1 MDTIVKFKRSFEEL
15 EKKAI
20 KWWPK
25 ELEATVAE
33 ASVIP
38 KLLATQEQF
47 ISILKLSGN
56 SPEQVFDVLH
66 ASAMPVNLFLKHLII
81 LADYGGEL
89 IKRLGREFDQVF
101 PTNHVTNRRV
111 MRYIFRTKQ
120 QIYDF
125 QSLPVNGL
133 GNTKLHIDGVS
144 IIKTFVLTP
153 LYQDMI
159 MILLHGA
166 TSEVAHLASLER
178 CEIGML
184 LGDSDAL
191 DKYVREKYLHVSRIT
206 MGANANSL
214 GQIAQTYVYDMLC
227 KNLSNEYKITR
238 NGLVYLSGYDKAG
251 GMPFDVVVEKNGNK
265 IGVEV
270 TFQVTTNS
278 VIERK
283 SGQAE
288 NRQNLM
294 HEDGYFIAYVID
306 GAGNFQRSTAVS
318 TICNFSDCTVAYS
331 ESEIAVLASFIKEK
345 MNA

>member
-1 MDTIVKFKRSFEEL
+1 VKYNRTFEEL

-38 KLLATQEQF
+38 KLIATQEQF
-47 ISILKLSGN
+47 ISILRLSGD
-56 SPEQVFDVLH
+56 SPNQVFDVLV
-66 ASAMPVNLFLKHLII
+66 ASTMPVNLFLKHLII

-89 IKRLGREFDQVF
+89 IKRLGREFTQVF
-101 PTNHVTNRRV
+101 PINQATNRHV
-111 MRYIFRTKQ
+111 MRYIFRAKQ

-125 QSLPVNGL
+125 KSLPVNGL
-133 GNTKLHIDGVS
+133 GNTRLHIDGLS
-144 IIKTFVLTP
+144 IIKTFNLTP

-166 TSEVAHLASLER
+166 TSEAAHLASLER
-178 CEIGML
+178 CEIGVL
-184 LGDSDAL
+184 LGDNDAI
-191 DKYVREKYLHVSRIT
+191 DKYVKEKYLHVSRIT

-214 GQIAQTYVYDMLC
+214 GQIAQTYVYNILIN
-227 KNLSNEYKITR
+227 KLPNEYKITR
-238 NGLVYLSGYDKAG
+238 NGLIYLSGYDKQG
-251 GMPFDVVVEKNGNK
+251 GMPFDVVVEKNGKK

-288 NRQNLM
+288 NRLNLM
-294 HEDGYFIAYVID
+294 HDSGYYIAYVID

-318 TICNFSDCTVAYS
+318 TICHFSDCTVAYS
-331 ESEIAVLASFIKEK
+331 ESEIAVLANFIIEK
-345 MNA
+345 FNA